1 MINQVYG
8 RLGENQSNRE
18 VGNAAQKWAGEDPQK
33 RQFITELS
41 QSMNLAELTPEALEH
56 NYQRVLTI
64 KANHEAELKK
74 QQQLER
80 LRQSQ

>member
-1 MINQVYG
+1 
-8 RLGENQSNRE
+8 
-18 VGNAAQKWAGEDPQK
+18 
-33 RQFITELS
+33 
-41 QSMNLAELTPEALEH
+41 MNLAELTLEALEH

-80 LRQSQ
+80 LRQSQKSQ

>member
-1 MINQVYG
+1 MFT
-8 RLGENQSNRE
+8 
-18 VGNAAQKWAGEDPQK
+18 GEDPQK

-41 QSMNLAELTPEALEH
+41 QSMNLAELTLEALEH

-80 LRQSQ
+80 LHQSQKSQRIYEDSGG